1 MPVESPTAALALR
14 GEFDAGELRELG
26 DRLASAPLAT
36 ALPWAALA
44 RLLPSQGPQYSGY
57 RARLI
62 ESLDALLDVDSNDFI
77 DALAHH
83 EDAALDAALDSVVA
97 SLHSVA

>member
-1 MPVESPTAALALR
+1 
-14 GEFDAGELRELG
+14 
-26 DRLASAPLAT
+26 SAPLAT

-44 RLLPSQGPQYSGY
+44 RLLPSQGAQYSEY

-83 EDAALDAALDSVVA
+83 EDGALDAALDSVVA